1 MDLSIDNAQ
10 LNFSTENLWILNIAL
25 SVVMFGVALDLKISD
40 FLNIFKSPKPALLGL
55 TSQFI
60 ALPAFTFLL
69 IYITKPQPSIA
80 LGMMMVAA
88 CPGGNIS
95 NFMSQIAGGNSALS
109 VTLSACATVLAIFF
123 TPFNLQFWGSLYGP
137 TNEILQKVSLSPYDI
152 FETIVLILGVPLV
165 LGMLIKAWKSN
176 LATSLSRILKPLSI
190 AIFVGLVFIAFG
202 NNTEIFTEY
211 FDRIVILVFLH
222 NAIAILLGYHI
233 GRLGGLDKRD
243 RRTLGIETGIQNSG
257 LGLLLIFSFFQGLG
271 GMAIIA
277 GWWGIWHIVSGLS
290 LAYIW
295 NRKKILSPAQA

>member
-1 MDLSIDNAQ
+1 MVLSIDTVQ
-10 LNFSTENLWILNIAL
+10 LNFSQDNLAILNITLA
-25 SVVMFGVALDLKISD
+25 VVMFGVALELKISD

-69 IYITKPQPSIA
+69 IYILRPEPSIA
-80 LGMMMVAA
+80 LGMILVAA

-109 VTLSACATVLAIFF
+109 VTLSAAATVLAIFM
-123 TPFNLQFWGSLYGP
+123 TPFNLQFWGSLYPP
-137 TNEILQKVSLSPYDI
+137 TNEILRTVSVDPFEI
-152 FETIVLILGVPLV
+152 FQTIVLILGIPLV
-165 LGMLIKAWKSN
+165 LGMLVNAWIPKI
-176 LATSLSRILKPLSI
+176 ATALSRILKPLSI
-190 AIFVGLVFIAFG
+190 AIFIGLVFVAFG
-202 NNTEIFTEY
+202 NNTDIFTEY

-222 NAIAILLGYHI
+222 NGLAVFLGYRI
-233 GRLGGLDKRD
+233 ATIGGLDIRD
-243 RRTLGIETGIQNSG
+243 RRTLAIETGIQNSG

-295 NRKKILSPAQA
+295 NRKKILSPA